1 MSEESMKNTTTSD
14 NTFDLTLI
22 DTCPL
27 PVAKFIENCLITN
40 NIYNFRTLINLYI
53 SYALDSWSRDLNTDF
68 TLNNFLFGSVKST
81 KNAESDQ

>member
-14 NTFDLTLI
+14 NTFDPTLI
-22 DTCPL
+22 DTCPW

-53 SYALDSWSRDLNTDF
+53 SYELDSWSRDLNTDF